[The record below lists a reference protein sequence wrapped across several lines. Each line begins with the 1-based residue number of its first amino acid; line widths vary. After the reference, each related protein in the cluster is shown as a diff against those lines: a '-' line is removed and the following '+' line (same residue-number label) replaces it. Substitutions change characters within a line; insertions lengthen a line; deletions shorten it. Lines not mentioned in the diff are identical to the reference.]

1 MLRLS
6 DCVWFLVVSPH
17 RGLQFLVSCLTV
29 QLSLSWLCCL
39 SGYRRNGT
47 CDHTTPALKNWPWTM
62 VMWLPGQRDVFL
74 HWKFPLVE
82 KLWDSF
88 TAACTHVPAAISV
101 LDLITF
107 LGFIWGNRHRF
118 TWNFLFDHIKS
129 GSFSKSLTKYLAPN
143 IIHSV
148 LARGYKF

>member
-1 MLRLS
+1 MASDLSKLIVSMVPMLRLS

-62 VMWLPGQRDVFL
+62 VMLLPGAEGCFPSLEVSFGRKTLRLFHSCL
-74 HWKFPLVE
+74 H
-82 KLWDSF
+82 
-88 TAACTHVPAAISV
+88 TRACCHFCS
-101 LDLITF
+101 
-107 LGFIWGNRHRF
+107 G
-118 TWNFLFDHIKS
+118 FDHFPGIYLRKQA
-129 GSFSKSLTKYLAPN
+129 SFHLEFS
-143 IIHSV
+143 
-148 LARGYKF
+148 F